1 MDLPSLPHF
10 ATSHGLPLRKTYLV
24 DCHCRKADAET
35 QKRSHGKAMLLSF
48 INKQSLFIKFVKIKM
63 EQQAAKLYK
72 AVKLSLK

>member
-1 MDLPSLPHF
+1 MG
-10 ATSHGLPLRKTYLV
+10 AVWTYLV

-63 EQQAAKLYK
+63 EQQAA
-72 AVKLSLK
+72 